1 MILLAIKKSEIY
13 SSLWESCDELRGGM
27 DASLYKDYVL
37 TLLFVKY
44 VTDRF
49 SGDRFAEIEIP
60 EGGSFKDMIEAKGKS
75 DIGDRVNKIISK
87 LAEANNLSGVIDVAD
102 FDDDGKLGSGKEKVD
117 KLTNLVS
124 IFQSDKLDFR
134 KNRAGGDDIIGDAYE
149 YLMKNFAAE
158 SGKSKGQFYTPAEVS
173 RIMAQVIGISGAEKA
188 SETLYDLACGSG
200 SLLIRT
206 ADEAPHG
213 ITIYGQE
220 NDSTTAGLA
229 KMNLVLHNKATGSIV
244 TGNTLSSPKF
254 KNGESPERFDYA
266 VSNPPFSYK
275 SWSNGVDIT
284 GDQRFQGYDATPPD
298 KNGDYAWLM
307 HFIYSL
313 KPKKGKGAIILPHG
327 VLFRGNKEA
336 VIRKNII
343 SKKLIKGIIGLPAN
357 LFFGTGIPACIIVI
371 DKENADSSEGLFMIN
386 ASKGFIKDGNKNR
399 LREQDIRKIVD
410 VFNGQQ
416 AVPHFSRMIPYS
428 EIEAN
433 DYNLNIPRYIENG
446 DQEDLHDIEA
456 HLLGGIPKQDIGAL
470 NEYWEVFPTLQNQ
483 LFEDYGR
490 DDYLKIKVPGDEIRN
505 TIYSNSEFK
514 DYAGKI
520 SDAFDSWK
528 KSQWDKLNEI
538 KQGDNPKAI
547 IRDTANC
554 LLDKFK
560 AIPLIDQYDVY
571 QCLMLYWEE
580 AMQDDVYAIAYDGWE
595 EGNEIEKEVAKKKDG
610 TATGKMK
617 SFEGRLIPKSL
628 IIKEFYSAQQERING
643 LESDLEQTNLVM
655 EELKEEHSG
664 EEGLL
669 LEAINDK
676 GNITKGDLQKRL
688 KEIKGDLEY
697 AEEFGVLNKYQSLMD
712 AEAESKA
719 EIKEASADLEKLV
732 FDHYTKL
739 SLEEIKDL
747 VVEKK
752 WCSSIYCMI
761 NGIYENISHHLTSR
775 IEELS
780 QRYEQTLPS
789 IEDEVAGYE
798 HKVKNHLE
806 RMGFSWQ

>member
-1 MILLAIKKSEIY
+1 
-13 SSLWESCDELRGGM
+13 M

-49 SGDRFAEIEIP
+49 AGDRFAEIEIP
-60 EGGSFKDMIEAKGKS
+60 LGGSFKDMIEAKGKS
-75 DIGDRVNKIISK
+75 DIGDRMNKIISK

-149 YLMKNFAAE
+149 YLMKNFATE

-188 SETLYDLACGSG
+188 SETLYDPACGSG

-213 ITIYGQE
+213 VTIYGQE
-220 NDSTTAGLA
+220 YDSTTAGLA
-229 KMNLVLHNKATGSIV
+229 KMNLVLHNKATGTIV

-275 SWSNGVDIT
+275 SWSNGVDVT
-284 GDQRFQGYDATPPD
+284 GDERFQGYNAVPPD

-307 HFIYSL
+307 HFIFSL

-336 VIRKNII
+336 VIRKAII
-343 SKKLIKGIIGLPAN
+343 NKKLIKGIIGLPGN

-371 DKENADSSEGLFMIN
+371 DKENAASSEGLFMIN

-410 VFNGQQ
+410 VFNTMIEI
-416 AVPHFSRMIPYS
+416 PNYSKMIPYS

-433 DYNLNIPRYIENG
+433 DYNLNIPRYIDSGEA
-446 DQEDLHDIEA
+446 EDLHDIEA
-456 HLLGGIPKQDIGAL
+456 HLQGGIPEQDIEAL
-470 NEYWEVFPTLQNQ
+470 NDYWAVFASLRNE
-483 LFEDYGR
+483 LFGDYGR
-490 DDYLKIKVPGDEIRN
+490 AGYLKVKVPSEEIRN
-505 TIYSNSEFK
+505 TIYENSEFTN
-514 DYAGKI
+514 YAKRI
-520 SDAFDSWK
+520 SDAFAEWK
-528 KSQWDKLNEI
+528 TNAWDRLVEFNN
-538 KQGDNPKAI
+538 GDNPKAF
-547 IRDTANC
+547 IREIANA
-554 LLDKFK
+554 LLAEFQE
-560 AIPLIDQYDVY
+560 IPLIDHYDVY

-580 AMQDDVYAIAYDGWE
+580 TMQDDVYAIAYDGWE
-595 EGNEIEKEVAKKKDG
+595 EGNETEKEMVKKKDG

-628 IIKEFYSAQQERING
+628 IIEAYFADQQDRINK
-643 LESDLEQTNLVM
+643 LEGDLEQANLTM
-655 EELKEEHSG
+655 EELREEHSG
-664 EEGLL
+664 EDGLL
-669 LEAINDK
+669 AGAINDK
-676 GNITKGDLQKRL
+676 GNITKGDIQKRI
-688 KEIKGDLEY
+688 KEIKGDQEY
-697 AEEFGVLNKYQSLMD
+697 AEELAVLQEYEKLMAD
-712 AEAESKA
+712 EADHKA
-719 EIKEASADLEKLV
+719 EIKKANTELEKLV
-732 FDHYTKL
+732 FDHYGKL

-747 VVEKK
+747 VVEEK
-752 WCSSIYCMI
+752 WCSSIYSMI
-761 NGIYENISHHLTSR
+761 NNIYENISHHLTSR

-789 IEDEVAGYE
+789 IEDGVTDYE
-798 HKVKNHLE
+798 YKVKSHLE
-806 RMGFSWQ
+806 RMGYSWQ